1 MCFIYTCDIDLVGM
15 NLTTVYIPHSIY
27 FVTVQVSRFTKYFL
41 QQFIFFLIE
50 FLGVALTLFFFSK
63 FLKLDDSMLG
73 TISSIGRIVSGL
85 ICAFA
90 PSVGLFYLGD

>member
-1 MCFIYTCDIDLVGM
+1 MA
-15 NLTTVYIPHSIY
+15 
-27 FVTVQVSRFTKYFL
+27 QVKKKNKSHNTAIENN
-41 QQFIFFLIE
+41 IFS
-50 FLGVALTLFFFSK
+50 GVALTLFFFSK

-90 PSVGLFYLGD
+90 PSVWLFYLGKL